1 VDRSLI
7 VAEPDGAAMRYRIL
21 EVLRQ
26 YGQSRL
32 AESGQDDQA
41 RRRHAQHYLRL
52 AQLVPPILWD
62 DADQRRWLPRCRA
75 ERANFDAALHW
86 AAGRAGQ
93 TREVGVELACA
104 LAPFWEAEGSISEGL
119 TRLEAVLPSARGAL
133 RTRVL
138 DKACRFAFR
147 QGDYALAAARIQ
159 ESAEIKRAEGDEL
172 GMAHRNS
179 QLGLYRI
186 CQGEPGAGRV
196 LLEQALG
203 ITSAHGDEHGT
214 AAANVYLGVGALLND
229 ETDEAQRRVLAGAAV
244 WATAGDQPRLA
255 VCRSALV
262 LVLLERG
269 DLTGARAV
277 AAEVLAIVAGPLRG
291 MPEDAGWLW
300 AAMLLAEAEG
310 RDQAALRLL
319 GAIGAWSQRG
329 HRWIEPLRRRYQPV
343 TDRLLERTD
352 PAVAAA
358 LMTEGAAM
366 SPLEL
371 AARALAS
378 NG

>member
-1 VDRSLI
+1 LSSTNH
-7 VAEPDGAAMRYRIL
+7 VAQVLVVGAGI
-21 EVLRQ
+21 
-26 YGQSRL
+26 
-32 AESGQDDQA
+32 
-41 RRRHAQHYLRL
+41 
-52 AQLVPPILWD
+52 
-62 DADQRRWLPRCRA
+62 
-75 ERANFDAALHW
+75 
-86 AAGRAGQ
+86 AG
-93 TREVGVELACA
+93 
-104 LAPFWEAEGSISEGL
+104 
-119 TRLEAVLPSARGAL
+119 
-133 RTRVL
+133 
-138 DKACRFAFR
+138 
-147 QGDYALAAARIQ
+147 LAAAGAIR
-159 ESAEIKRAEGDEL
+159 EL
-172 GMAHRNS
+172 GWDVS
-179 QLGLYRI
+179 
-186 CQGEPGAGRV
+186 V
-196 LLEQALG
+196 VEQRP
-203 ITSAHGDEHGT
+203 DF
-214 AAANVYLGVGALLND
+214 D

-255 VCRSALV
+255 VCRSVLV

-269 DLTGARAV
+269 DLTGAGAV